1 MRAAALPCERFVFL
15 VRLKDGSLW
24 VIASCMK
31 KKKIVTI
38 GGGTGSF
45 TLLTGLKNYN
55 YDLTAVVS
63 MADDGGSTGVLRDE
77 LGVLPPGDVRQC
89 LVALTDSTDDLRE
102 LMNYRFENGG
112 LEGHNFGNLFLS
124 ALEKMNGSFSAGVD
138 QAMKILNA
146 KGRVVPVSEGD
157 MRLKIR
163 LNDGRIL
170 IGEKELDHNED
181 VRSTGVLDV
190 ALEKP
195 VKANAAAVAAIDK
208 ADVIIIGPGDHYG
221 SIMPNLLVQSIPQA
235 IRKTRAKVIFIA
247 PLTNKMGLTAEW
259 GVEDYVG
266 ALEEVIGAS
275 RVGFVV
281 VNSITPDKK
290 ILARYE
296 KKEGKNS
303 LVRYTADVQRHYK
316 VVTGDI
322 LRREKLIKS
331 KSDALAHTRAFI
343 RHDSAKLARAVSLI
357 VELNDFK
364 SFDIL

>member
-1 MRAAALPCERFVFL
+1 
-15 VRLKDGSLW
+15 
-24 VIASCMK
+24 MK

-45 TLLTGLKNYN
+45 TLLTGLKNYH

-89 LVALTDSTDDLRE
+89 LVALADSTEELRE

-112 LEGHNFGNLFLS
+112 LEGHNFGNLLLS
-124 ALEKMNGSFSAGVD
+124 ALEKLHGDFSAGVD
-138 QAMKILNA
+138 RAIKILNV

-181 VRSTGVLDV
+181 VRGTGVLDV
-190 ALEKP
+190 QLEKA
-195 VKANAAAVAAIDK
+195 VRANAAAVTAIEK

-221 SIMPNLLVQSIPQA
+221 SILPNLLVHGIPQA
-235 IRKTRAKVIFIA
+235 IRTSRAKVIFVA
-247 PLTNKMGLTAEW
+247 PLTNKMGLTAGW
-259 GVEDYVG
+259 RMEDYVRV
-266 ALEEVIGAS
+266 LEEVIGVP
-275 RVGFVV
+275 RIGFVV
-281 VNSITPDKK
+281 MNTTAPDKK

-296 KKEGKNS
+296 KKEGKHS
-303 LVRYTADVQRHYK
+303 LVRCTPAGERHYK
-316 VVTGDI
+316 IVTGDI
-322 LRREKLIKS
+322 LRKEKVTKN
-331 KSDALAHTRAFI
+331 KGDALAHTRAFI
-343 RHDSAKLARAVSLI
+343 RHDSAKLARAISLV

-364 SFDIL
+364 SFHIL